1 MAFILDD
8 ILLAPVTFPT
18 WISRKIGEAAH
29 KEMTD
34 TSAIREE
41 LLELQM
47 RLELGEMDEEE
58 YDRRE
63 SKLLERLERA
73 RKLEEEGPPV

>member
-8 ILLAPVTFPT
+8 ILLAPVTLPT

-29 KEMTD
+29 NEMTD
-34 TSAIREE
+34 DSGIRQE
-41 LLELQM
+41 LLQLQM
-47 RLELGEMDEEE
+47 RFELGEMDEEE

-63 SKLLERLERA
+63 ADLLRQIERA
-73 RKLEEEGPPV
+73 RKLKEEGPPR